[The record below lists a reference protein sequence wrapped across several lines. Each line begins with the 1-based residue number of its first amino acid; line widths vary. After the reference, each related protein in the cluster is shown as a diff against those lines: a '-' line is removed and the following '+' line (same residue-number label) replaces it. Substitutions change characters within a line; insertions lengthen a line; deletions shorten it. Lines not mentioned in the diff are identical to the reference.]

1 MRDYKTIRCGRGL
14 GDALYLQGVVQHLVK
29 KGEKLHVMTDWP
41 DVFKPL
47 EGKVTLRPFT
57 RERIDIIAH
66 YTIRKHYKDTSQF
79 KDCCIQAGIS
89 EHVDFVLDWK
99 IQNKA
104 LVSSVKKKAKG
115 KPILLVEM
123 IRNPMNR
130 TDRFGIELLPDLEV
144 MQEIL
149 NKLKEHYFLLHV
161 GQGKKLFEFEGID
174 LDLAD
179 ATSVTDL
186 IDLAYA
192 SSAMFGYCSFFV
204 PLAESLNKKSL
215 FVWSRR
221 GMNSVEP
228 FIRTITPQKILH
240 KRDTS
245 HYVVDNWPQ
254 DKIDEVLN
262 DFLR

>member
-1 MRDYKTIRCGRGL
+1 
-14 GDALYLQGVVQHLVK
+14 
-29 KGEKLHVMTDWP
+29 
-41 DVFKPL
+41 
-47 EGKVTLRPFT
+47 
-57 RERIDIIAH
+57 
-66 YTIRKHYKDTSQF
+66 
-79 KDCCIQAGIS
+79 
-89 EHVDFVLDWK
+89 LDWK